1 MNRRRF
7 SRCLTA
13 MLALTAC
20 DPLFSTQYRQPI
32 APLSPDQC
40 VEAALRVSPH
50 IATVTREKN
59 PYDHDVTSLY
69 HIVVRDSATV
79 GGEWNGEAAREQHGD
94 SAWVR
99 VSYSYMGYATP
110 KRTDRARWEVE
121 VHEIL
126 EAVRAKCAPDAPSD
140 ISCKGV
146 GGIGGQRGA
155 CSTRA

>member
-1 MNRRRF
+1 MNHPRF
-7 SRCLTA
+7 FGCLTA
-13 MLALTAC
+13 MLALSAC

-40 VEAALRVSPH
+40 VEAALRSAPH
-50 IATVTREKN
+50 IAVVNREKHSH
-59 PYDHDVTSLY
+59 DHDVTSSY
-69 HIVVRDSATV
+69 QIVVRDSATV
-79 GGEWNGEAAREQHGD
+79 GGEWNGEAAREQRGD

-121 VHEIL
+121 AHDIL
-126 EAVRAKCAPDAPSD
+126 ETVRAKCAPDAPSD
-140 ISCKGV
+140 VRCKGV
-146 GGIGGQRGA
+146 GGIFGQSGA